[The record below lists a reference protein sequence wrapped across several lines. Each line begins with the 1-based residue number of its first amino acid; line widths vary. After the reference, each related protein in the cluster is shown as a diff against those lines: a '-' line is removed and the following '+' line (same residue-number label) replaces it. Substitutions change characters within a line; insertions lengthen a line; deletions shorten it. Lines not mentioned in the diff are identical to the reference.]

1 MSHLSL
7 LCFRHLLFLHH
18 HLGVFTSLRQ
28 EQGIDLSNDKLA
40 VQRLREAAE
49 KAKCEL
55 SSTAT
60 TEINLPFITADA
72 SGPKHMQVSLTRCVL
87 LLPPGSMRCGCVG
100 IVKTGSHRH
109 KPRKHLQMSIAWQ
122 DCRCFLPAWVRMQ
135 HVQLHFS
142 ATCSSSADARGPKH
156 MQEALT

>member
-1 MSHLSL
+1 L
-7 LCFRHLLFLHH
+7 HLLL
-18 HLGVFTSLRQ
+18 Q

-72 SGPKHMQVSLTRCVL
+72 SGPKHMQVSLTRCVGAAV
-87 LLPPGSMRCGCVG
+87 PRDVSCGCV
-100 IVKTGSHRH
+100 
-109 KPRKHLQMSIAWQ
+109 
-122 DCRCFLPAWVRMQ
+122 
-135 HVQLHFS
+135 
-142 ATCSSSADARGPKH
+142 CSV
-156 MQEALT
+156 